1 MRHSKKLAALA
12 IAAGVAIT
20 ATAALAYWTT
30 GGSGSGSAD
39 GGDVVAV
46 EVNQLSV
53 AADLY
58 PGVPEALSGDFD
70 NDNAGNV
77 YIARVTAAV
86 VDFVTDEGNGKPECA
101 DEDFRINGT
110 SNVPGQIPPG
120 NGMGT
125 WSGLSVELINTG
137 ANQDNCKNVKIA
149 ITYTA
154 HAALLP

>member
-1 MRHSKKLAALA
+1 VRLSKKFAALA
-12 IAAGVAIT
+12 ITATVALT
-20 ATAALAYWTT
+20 GTAALAYWTA
-30 GGSGSGSAD
+30 GGSGNGTAD
-39 GGDVVAV
+39 TGDVLTV

-58 PGVPEALSGDFD
+58 PGVPEDLSGDFD
-70 NDNAGNV
+70 NPNAGNV
-77 YIARVTAAV
+77 YIAQVTAS
-86 VDFVTDEGNGKPECA
+86 VDNFVTAFANGTPECA

-110 SNVPGQIPPG
+110 SNVPGQISAG
-120 NGMGT
+120 NGEGA

-137 ANQDNCKNVKIA
+137 DNQDNCKNVPIS